1 MGARV
6 FRDGGPPSTATVAL
20 IPCEPAC
27 RTKMEVPDP
36 VKEYCIE
43 HKSLVLHAPYVNV
56 PS

>member
-1 MGARV
+1 MDARV

-36 VKEYCIE
+36 SRFPDKSREVYTPVKTAYQ
-43 HKSLVLHAPYVNV
+43 
-56 PS
+56 